1 MGNMDKLG
9 NLVKKERAGMS
20 LHKSS
25 QALSKSNDEY
35 SITTYTGELTQ
46 ENVVRNFA
54 RIKACFP
61 AISPEFYKI
70 LLERLKEKG
79 FSDERLSDSVNNLIY
94 NFQYPNPT
102 LANILSFDRKVKI
115 LDYNQVC
122 KLIGKHEATFNDF
135 SKIYIDEKMFYVRKS
150 EKEFYKIPD
159 RL

>member
-1 MGNMDKLG
+1 M
-9 NLVKKERAGMS
+9 
-20 LHKSS
+20 
-25 QALSKSNDEY
+25 
-35 SITTYTGELTQ
+35 
-46 ENVVRNFA
+46 ENIKT
-54 RIKACFP
+54 IKATTHD
-61 AISPEFYKI
+61 ITQLQKI
-70 LLERLKEKG
+70 GRETFSETFSENNTEENMKSYLEKG
-79 FSDERLSDSVNNLIY
+79 FSDERLSDSVNNLID

-122 KLIGKHEATFNDF
+122 TLIGKHEATFNDF

>member
-1 MGNMDKLG
+1 
-9 NLVKKERAGMS
+9 MS
-20 LHKSS
+20 LQKSS
-25 QALSKSNDEY
+25 QALTKTNDEY

-61 AISPEFYKI
+61 AISPEFYKV
-70 LLERLKEKG
+70 LMERIKEKG
-79 FSDERLSDSVNNLIY
+79 FSDDRLSDSVNNLID

-102 LANILSFDRKVKI
+102 LANILSFDKRVKI

-122 KLIGKHEATFNDF
+122 NLIHKQEAAFDNF
-135 SKIYIDEKMFYVRKS
+135 SKIFIGEKMFYVRTS
-150 EKEFYKIPD
+150 DKEIYKIPD

>member
-1 MGNMDKLG
+1 
-9 NLVKKERAGMS
+9 MS

-25 QALSKSNDEY
+25 QALSKTNDEY

-61 AISPEFYKI
+61 AISPEFYKV
-70 LLERLKEKG
+70 LMERIKEKG
-79 FSDERLSDSVNNLIY
+79 FSDDRLSDSVNNLID

-102 LANILSFDRKVKI
+102 LANILSFDKRVKI

-122 KLIGKHEATFNDF
+122 NLIHKQEASFDNF
-135 SKIYIDEKMFYVRKS
+135 SKIFIGEKMFYVRTS
-150 EKEFYKIPD
+150 DKEIYNIPD
-159 RL
+159 RI

>member
-1 MGNMDKLG
+1 MDKLG

-79 FSDERLSDSVNNLIY
+79 FSDERLSDSVNNLID
-94 NFQYPNPT
+94 NFQYPNPLLLISSPSTIELRYLTTIKSVRLSESMRLLSTTSLKFT
-102 LANILSFDRKVKI
+102 LTRRCF
-115 LDYNQVC
+115 
-122 KLIGKHEATFNDF
+122 T
-135 SKIYIDEKMFYVRKS
+135 
-150 EKEFYKIPD
+150 
-159 RL
+159 